1 MKVTIMVDE
10 NDVSVAM
17 RLGEISGIIAGFQT
31 SLASHAKDS
40 KGDRAEMYKII
51 HETNREVAL
60 LKNAVATLKS
70 DVKAASGSISDFE
83 KLKNQAFGAGKAVF
97 WLATIGGG
105 ALLTLF
111 GYLGNLILKKI
122 GG

>member
-1 MKVTIMVDE
+1 MVDE

-17 RLGEISGIIAGFQT
+17 QLGEISGIIAGFQT

-70 DVKAASGSISDFE
+70 EVKAASGSISDFE
-83 KLKNQAFGAGKAVF
+83 KLKNQADGAGKAVMF
-97 WLATIGGG
+97 LATIGGG
-105 ALLTLF
+105 ALLTMIGYF
-111 GYLGNLILKKI
+111 GKVIIKKF